1 MDKSSLGMVNDAGGT
16 TNFVRNANGEASVE
30 ESRRIHQSRFQG
42 LSNRGRMASFKEAKK
57 QKIMGGLEVGATKP
71 DQAAAAN

>member
-1 MDKSSLGMVNDAGGT
+1 
-16 TNFVRNANGEASVE
+16 
-30 ESRRIHQSRFQG
+30 
-42 LSNRGRMASFKEAKK
+42 MASFKEAKK